1 MRTGMASF
9 HGDSAFDKSGRRG
22 AAVIPLPWVARRPRP
37 YQSPSSFIDP
47 DDYIVSTRTLV
58 AVALFLVV
66 FIGGAVWLMDTMHK
80 NAKKEDCL
88 MSGRK
93 NCFPISTVR

>member
-1 MRTGMASF
+1 MARF
-9 HGDSAFDKSGRRG
+9 YGDSGRSTRHSD

-37 YQSPSSFIDP
+37 YPQPSDDP
-47 DDYIVSTRTLV
+47 DDYIVSTRALIGV
-58 AVALFLVV
+58 CLFLIL
-66 FIGGAVWLMDTMHK
+66 FIGGSVWLMDKMHS

-93 NCFPISTVR
+93 NCFPISTVTE